1 MTIKL
6 PGMVIFKERAG
17 IVGPHGVWVCFHGC
31 WMYTGDTFLDLLLVM
46 ISEWK
51 SDRHLVG

>member
-17 IVGPHGVWVCFHGC
+17 IIGPHGVWVCFHRC
-31 WMYTGDTFLDLLLVM
+31 WMYTGDTFLGLLLTV
-46 ISEWK
+46 ISEWT